1 MRKRIPMVLFI
12 LSAMLFVLLYN
23 VYSGDRGKSDAEH
36 QMTGFL
42 GKNGTASHP
51 PGIPFK
57 VVIDPGHG
65 GRIMVRPG
73 PAEASRRILRCSWR
87 SRLRSWRCR
96 SRKSRCISLELKT
109 NLYPRLTGKGRISPM
124 NLERTC
130 LFRFTAIR
138 LRILAFLE

>member
-42 GKNGTASHP
+42 GKNETASHP

-65 GRIMVRPG
+65 GKDHG
-73 PAEASRRILRCSWR
+73 ATGARR
-87 SRLRSWRCR
+87 RLREGFTLQLA
-96 SRKSRCISLELKT
+96 LE
-109 NLYPRLTGKGRISPM
+109 G
-124 NLERTC
+124 
-130 LFRFTAIR
+130 
-138 LRILAFLE
+138 